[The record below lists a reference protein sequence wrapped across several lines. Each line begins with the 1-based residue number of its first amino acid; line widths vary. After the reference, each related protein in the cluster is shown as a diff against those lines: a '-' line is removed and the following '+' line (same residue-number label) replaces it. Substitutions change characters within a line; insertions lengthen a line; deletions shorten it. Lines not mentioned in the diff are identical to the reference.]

1 MQPGAVN
8 AVRPKRKKK
17 KQASIQ
23 QPVQALP
30 QLSVQPMMAF
40 NAPPQV
46 PQLGLGG
53 SAPPMA
59 VPQAAMVPSGMVPQV
74 SGANALDAPQT
85 QEQVKAKKRVN
96 AGSVRLIHMPPKI
109 ALLSTIVLFVIMRLI
124 PLFVVQL

>member
-1 MQPGAVN
+1 MPAFLPPQQMPYVQYPTPYQQFQAMPYQQFMQQGSQFLSAPAGPSQPQPVVAPPMQPGAVN

-59 VPQAAMVPSGMVPQV
+59 VP
-74 SGANALDAPQT
+74 
-85 QEQVKAKKRVN
+85 
-96 AGSVRLIHMPPKI
+96 
-109 ALLSTIVLFVIMRLI
+109 
-124 PLFVVQL
+124 